1 MLLGMHIV
9 LHPTGPVCRI
19 VQPLLRGKGE
29 NLALKG
35 ELKKAG
41 YSGRGGVMR
50 VVGSGGEKPLEASY
64 LFRFYG
70 FAVSASSCA

>member
-9 LHPTGPVCRI
+9 LHPAGPVHRLA
-19 VQPLLRGKGE
+19 QPFLQGKGE
-29 NLALKG
+29 SLALKG
-35 ELKKAG
+35 ELKKAV

-50 VVGSGGEKPLEASY
+50 VVGSAGEKPLEASY

-70 FAVSASSCA
+70 FAVSTSSCA